1 MRAFSTALRR
11 FSLAVT
17 AVFGFMTIAVPV
29 AQAGLVS
36 VEQYAAPAESSAVAP
51 SSAIETQR
59 AQVRAFLQRA
69 DVQAQLV
76 ELGVDPQNAQTRVEA
91 LSEAELARAAD
102 LADQPAGAGAA
113 GAIVFIFVLLLITDL
128 LGLTD
133 VFTFVRK

>member
-1 MRAFSTALRR
+1 MRQFPAALRR
-11 FSLAVT
+11 FTLALA
-17 AVFGFMTIAVPV
+17 AVFGFMAVAMPV

-36 VEQYAAPAESSAVAP
+36 TAQYSAPAA
-51 SSAIETQR
+51 QR
-59 AQVRAFLQRA
+59 AQVQTFLERA

-76 ELGVDPQNAQTRVEA
+76 ALGVDPQAAQDRVAA

-102 LADQPAGAGAA
+102 LAAQPAGAGAA
-113 GAIVFIFVLLLITDL
+113 GAIVLIFVLLLITDM

>member
-1 MRAFSTALRR
+1 MRQFPAALRR
-11 FSLAVT
+11 STLALT
-17 AVFGFMTIAVPV
+17 AVFGFMTIAVPA

-36 VEQYAAPAESSAVAP
+36 VEQYASPAAAAS
-51 SSAIETQR
+51 QR
-59 AQVRAFLQRA
+59 AQVEAFLQRA

-76 ELGVDPQNAQTRVEA
+76 ELGVDPQAAQARVAA

-102 LADQPAGAGAA
+102 LAAQPAGASAA

-128 LGLTD
+128 LGLTN

>member
-1 MRAFSTALRR
+1 MRQLSAALRR

-17 AVFGFMTIAVPV
+17 AVFGFMSVAVPV

-36 VEQYAAPAESSAVAP
+36 VEQYAAPADSAAD
-51 SSAIETQR
+51 AIATQR
-59 AQVRAFLQRA
+59 TEVQAFLQRP

-76 ELGVDPQNAQTRVEA
+76 ELGVDPQTAQTRVDA

-102 LADQPAGAGAA
+102 LANQPAGAGAA

>member
-1 MRAFSTALRR
+1 MRQFSAALRR

-17 AVFGFMTIAVPV
+17 AVFGFMSIAVPV

-36 VEQYAAPAESSAVAP
+36 VEQYAAPADSVAN
-51 SSAIETQR
+51 AIATQR
-59 AQVRAFLQRA
+59 TEVQAFLQRP

-76 ELGVDPQNAQTRVEA
+76 ELGVDPQTAQARVDA